1 MVRVAVLDDYQ
12 RVAMQ
17 MADWSILPAGT
28 QVDAFPDHLFDEDA
42 LAARLRDY
50 DVVLGMR
57 ERTPMR
63 RSLLERLPNLKLL
76 LTTGRGNASF
86 DFQAATDLG
95 IVCCG
100 TALGGGPATAELAWG
115 LILALAKK
123 IPWEDAGVRA
133 GEWQLGLG
141 ESVNGKTLGVVGLG
155 RLGTVVARVG
165 LAFAMRVLAWSQ
177 NLTPERAQEVGVEYA
192 TKDDLFRESDFVTIH
207 YVLSDRSRGMITAR
221 ELGMMKPTAYLINT
235 SRGPIVDEG
244 ALIGALRSRRIAGAG
259 LDVFDIEPLP
269 LDHPLRNMPNTVV
282 TPHVGYVTQEA
293 YRSMFAESIE
303 NIQAWLAG
311 DPVHVINKEVLERP
325 NLRKPAGTSP
335 G

>member
-17 MADWSILPAGT
+17 MADWSVLPANT
-28 QVDAFPDHLFDEDA
+28 QVDAFQDHLFDEGA
-42 LAARLRDY
+42 LAERLHDY

-86 DFQAATDLG
+86 DFEAATELG
-95 IVCCG
+95 ILCCG
-100 TALGGGPATAELAWG
+100 TALGGGPATAELTWG

-133 GEWQLGLG
+133 GQWQLGLG

-165 LAFAMRVLAWSQ
+165 LAFDMRVLAWSQ
-177 NLTPERAQEVGVEYA
+177 NLTPERAQENGVEYA

-207 YVLSDRSRGMITAR
+207 YTLSDRSRGMITAR
-221 ELGMMKPTAYLINT
+221 ELGLMKPTAYLINT

-269 LDHPLRNMPNTVV
+269 LDHPLRNMPNTVI
-282 TPHVGYVTQEA
+282 TPHLGYVTQEA
-293 YRSMFAESIE
+293 YRSMFTESIE

-311 DPVHVINKEVLERP
+311 DPVHVINKDVLERP
-325 NLRKPAGTSP
+325 NLRHL
-335 G
+335 

>member
-1 MVRVAVLDDYQ
+1 MVRVAILDDYQ

-17 MADWSILPAGT
+17 MADWSVLPAGT

-42 LAARLRDY
+42 LAARLHDY

-86 DFQAATDLG
+86 DFPAATELG
-95 IVCCG
+95 ILCCG
-100 TALGGGPATAELAWG
+100 TSLGGGPATAELAWG

-133 GEWQLGLG
+133 GQWQLGLG

-165 LAFAMRVLAWSQ
+165 LAFDLRVLAWSQ
-177 NLTPERAQEVGVEYA
+177 NLTPERAQETGVEYA
-192 TKDDLFRESDFVTIH
+192 TKDELFRESDFVTIH
-207 YVLSDRSRGMITAR
+207 YTLSDRSRGMITAR
-221 ELGMMKPTAYLINT
+221 ELGLMKPTAYLINT

-269 LDHPLRNMPNTVV
+269 TDHPFRSMPNIVI

-303 NIQAWLAG
+303 NIQSWLAG
-311 DPVHVINKEVLERP
+311 DPVHVINKDVLERP
-325 NLRKPAGTSP
+325 NLRNLASA
-335 G
+335 